1 MEVLVT
7 GSKANLSRLKIH
19 SLSNNEICFRPKRCF
34 SSPIKLIELDFSDKF
49 ANGPRSSRRQLLLY
63 YWIVKEIIKHPKF
76 LLKKIASTYKLE
88 MKDIKDSDFP
98 IKFALEGI
106 EERIWISRKAIEF
119 GIWPSEIDSKLEYDL
134 IRNPQQFDVFIHNL
148 ENKSNHFK
156 IYEKIQGNFS
166 INQKVNE
173 IKFETHSNAIV
184 HHGKVVITNEVNLVN
199 IDDVY
204 KNCSKKIDLFNCDK
218 SELSVLKSFKSLDCI
233 DSAIFIGS
241 SLSWYHFMVECASK
255 LTKIPSDLLENTPVI
270 LERNVPESICAAV
283 KMVTGT
289 EPIMV
294 GNYESLKVR
303 NLHLVSGSMTTEYLF
318 NSGILKQL
326 KILMLNKF
334 GNQITKSNRKIYL
347 KRPSNLFR
355 PLQNE
360 KRLTNFLR
368 KNEFEIIEPS
378 TISLKEQIEIMREAR
393 VIVAE
398 SGAALTNVMFAED
411 KTKLI
416 ELHPAVDYSDFWKD
430 YSLNFIQEYKK
441 IYGKKRYLGR
451 KGLARDG
458 FVIEIKKLEKALNG
472 PMGKA

>member
-7 GSKANLSRLKIH
+7 GLKANLLRIKIL
-19 SLSNNEICFRPKRCF
+19 SISNNEIRFRTKRCL
-34 SSPIKLIELDFSDKF
+34 SNPIKFIELDFSDKF
-49 ANGPRSSRRQLLLY
+49 AYGPRSSRRELSLY
-63 YWIVKEIIKHPKF
+63 YWTIKEMIKHPKF

-88 MKDIKDSDFP
+88 LEDIKDSDFP
-98 IKFALEGI
+98 IKFAMEGI
-106 EERIWISRKAIEF
+106 EGRIWISRKAVEC

-134 IRNPQQFDVFIHNL
+134 IRNPEQFQVFIHDLANT
-148 ENKSNHFK
+148 SNHFK

-166 INQKVNE
+166 INQKENE
-173 IKFETHSNAIV
+173 IKMETHSNAIV
-184 HHGKVVITNEVNLVN
+184 HHGKVVISNAANLVN

-204 KNCSKKIDLFNCDK
+204 KNCSRKVDLFNYNK
-218 SELSVLKSFKSLDCI
+218 SELSVLKSYISLGYV

-241 SLSWYHFMVECASK
+241 SLSWYHFIVECASK

-270 LERNVPESICAAV
+270 LEKNVPDSICAVV
-283 KMVTGT
+283 KMITGA

-326 KILMLNKF
+326 RMLILNRF
-334 GNQITKSNRKIYL
+334 GNQKTKSNRKIYL

-360 KRLTNFLR
+360 KSLSIFLR

-378 TISLKEQIEIMREAR
+378 TISLTEQIDIMRDAR
-393 VIVAE
+393 IIVAE
-398 SGAALTNVMFAED
+398 SGAALTNVMFVED

-430 YSLNFIQEYKK
+430 YSSNFIQEYKK
-441 IYGKKRYLGR
+441 IYGKKRCLGR

-472 PMGKA
+472 PTEKA